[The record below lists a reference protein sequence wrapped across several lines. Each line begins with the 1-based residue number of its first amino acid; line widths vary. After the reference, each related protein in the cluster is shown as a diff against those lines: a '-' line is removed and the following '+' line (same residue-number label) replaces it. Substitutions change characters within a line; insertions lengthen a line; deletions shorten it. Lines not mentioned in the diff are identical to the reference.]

1 MSNVE
6 RRRVATA
13 GPAPLGSGQRA
24 FRQSLGRRVAAVA
37 GSILIAVC
45 TGFVIGAPLQ
55 AGATASS
62 GPLGLTIASYGGD
75 AVTATPSE
83 SASADSDVTY
93 QVTLSDTG
101 SAPQTNVSVPV
112 DLPASF
118 TLDPSTETASAG
130 STTTVGNVLT
140 WSVPSLAGGASATLT
155 YTETTDTPAALESD
169 VTSAAATSD
178 QDASAT
184 SASSSVEVVPVSDLT
199 IGVTDGASS
208 VAAGAT
214 DTYAITLTN
223 GGPSEA
229 PDATVTDT
237 FNGAFAA
244 LSNYASIDG
253 TTWTDLGGGQFQW
266 TGVDLPSGD
275 SATFSLTGTVPSP
288 LTPGTAFVSVATVL
302 LSPGEF
308 DTNPVYN
315 ATDSDVVNGASS
327 AGPLGLAITSF
338 NGDSVTTTPSEA
350 ALAGTNV
357 TYRVNVSNTT
367 SNAQTNVSVP
377 VTLAPQFTLDS
388 TVTTSGGTTI
398 TTGGVAMW
406 SIPSLGAGASATL
419 TYTETTDAPSALES
433 DDTSASATSTQS
445 TTPTTVAAA
454 VDVIPAADL
463 TITVTDGVET
473 IAPGASDLYTITLTN
488 DGPSPVTNAT
498 VADTLSGGFTALAAV
513 SSVDGTS
520 FFDLGTDQFEWTGI
534 NLASGAAATF
544 TLMGTLSSTLTAG
557 GAFVN
562 LASGSLPPG
571 QVDTDVSTN
580 AVDSDSVI
588 QVPQAIAF
596 TPPTLGIAG
605 QSATLSATGG
615 PSGNPVS
622 FSVDP
627 SSGPGVCSV
636 TGTDGTTLHYALPGS
651 CVIDANQDGNAS
663 FAAAPTE
670 TATITV
676 DQEPAFTLD
685 SPPTTATVGQTY
697 AYTFAASGVPAPTYA
712 LDVGAPAWLS
722 LNATTGA
729 LTGTPPTG
737 TTSFTYSVAT
747 TNGVGDP
754 TAGPFGVTVDP
765 VVTNSR
771 DADISVALSCPA
783 TVQMWTMVSCSLQLA
798 NAGPA
803 QAHSVTADIALPS
816 GTWRVSGSRGGW
828 WYGRAGLWFVGS
840 LDPGSS
846 ATFTVCFT
854 ATSPGHRSVVAAGLS
869 ANPDPNY
876 ANNVAVAPI
885 DVIGPSRNTHAAFNE
900 RDRVTAN
907 HVKEKR

>member
-1 MSNVE
+1 M
-6 RRRVATA
+6 
-13 GPAPLGSGQRA
+13 
-24 FRQSLGRRVAAVA
+24 
-37 GSILIAVC
+37 
-45 TGFVIGAPLQ
+45 
-55 AGATASS
+55 
-62 GPLGLTIASYGGD
+62 
-75 AVTATPSE
+75 
-83 SASADSDVTY
+83 
-93 QVTLSDTG
+93 
-101 SAPQTNVSVPV
+101 
-112 DLPASF
+112 
-118 TLDPSTETASAG
+118 
-130 STTTVGNVLT
+130 
-140 WSVPSLAGGASATLT
+140 
-155 YTETTDTPAALESD
+155 
-169 VTSAAATSD
+169 
-178 QDASAT
+178 
-184 SASSSVEVVPVSDLT
+184 
-199 IGVTDGASS
+199 
-208 VAAGAT
+208 
-214 DTYAITLTN
+214 
-223 GGPSEA
+223 
-229 PDATVTDT
+229 
-237 FNGAFAA
+237 
-244 LSNYASIDG
+244 
-253 TTWTDLGGGQFQW
+253 
-266 TGVDLPSGD
+266 
-275 SATFSLTGTVPSP
+275 
-288 LTPGTAFVSVATVL
+288 SVATVL

-315 ATDSDVVNGASS
+315 ATDSDVVTGASP

-357 TYRVNVSNTT
+357 TYRVKVSNTT

-377 VTLAPQFTLDS
+377 VTMAPEFTLDS
-388 TVTTSGGTTI
+388 TVTTSGGTTV

-433 DDTSASATSTQS
+433 DDTAASATSTQS
-445 TTPTTVAAA
+445 TTLTTVAAA
-454 VDVIPAADL
+454 VEVIPAADL
-463 TITVTDGVET
+463 TIAVTDGVET

-557 GAFVN
+557 SAFVN
-562 LASGSLPPG
+562 LASGSLSPG

-580 AVDSDSVI
+580 AVDCR
-588 QVPQAIAF
+588 
-596 TPPTLGIAG
+596 LGDPGPAG
-605 QSATLSATGG
+605 DRLHSA
-615 PSGNPVS
+615 
-622 FSVDP
+622 DP
-627 SSGPGVCSV
+627 RYRRAVG
-636 TGTDGTTLHYALPGS
+636 YALRDRWPIGQPGRVHGGS
-651 CVIDANQDGNAS
+651 LKWARGVQRDRHGRHDASLRSARRVRDRRQPGRQRR
-663 FAAAPTE
+663 
-670 TATITV
+670 ATRRHR
-676 DQEPAFTLD
+676 PRRRR
-685 SPPTTATVGQTY
+685 SPSIRNPPSPLTRRPRRRWWGRPYT
-697 AYTFAASGVPAPTYA
+697 YTFAASGVPAPTYA
-712 LDVGAPAWLS
+712 LDAGAPSWLS

-737 TTSFTYSVAT
+737 TTSFTYSVEA

-771 DADISVALSCPA
+771 DADISAALSCPA
-783 TVQMWTMVSCSLQLA
+783 TVQMGTVVSCSLQLA

-816 GTWRVSGSRGGW
+816 GTWLVSGSRGGW

-846 ATFTVCFT
+846 ATFTVRFT

-885 DVIGPSRNTHAAFNE
+885 DVTGPSRSTPATFNE
-900 RDRVTAN
+900 RDRVIAD
-907 HVKEKR
+907 HVREKR